1 MGVHSASY
9 VAPAERT
16 ATFGNDGTLW
26 CEKPQYVQAEFI
38 FRRWKQ
44 MVQADPAKAKEQPYK
59 ALVENDQAV
68 QEFFA
73 MATHPTASCSACS
86 IGYPARRR
94 GPAGPGCH
102 PAAGRGA
109 IEPGDRGP
117 PGDHRGETVKT
128 HVSRVL
134 HNLALRDRAQAVVL
148 AYESGLV
155 RPGSSG
161 QPR

>member
-1 MGVHSASY
+1 MGVHSAST
-9 VAPAERT
+9 VPPAGAT

-86 IGYPARRR
+86 IGYPARGEALPAPAVTRR
-94 GPAGPGCH
+94 LAEGLSNPEI
-102 PAAGRGA
+102 AGRLV
-109 IEPGDRGP
+109 ITEER
-117 PGDHRGETVKT
+117 R
-128 HVSRVL
+128 SRRTS
-134 HNLALRDRAQAVVL
+134 A
-148 AYESGLV
+148 GCCTT
-155 RPGSSG
+155 
-161 QPR
+161 